1 MQMEKVTDDPVL
13 EEQPADIIGLYLNPP
28 QHAAVFCVDEKA
40 VIQGSQPPT
49 AIQPHSESHRRG
61 VLSLLAAFELGV
73 GDDWDAASRR
83 PSADFV
89 AFLTEIVVSQ
99 PHGKEI
105 HVIADNLAAHKT
117 VRVNEFLLAHRTVHL
132 HFTPTYASW
141 ISEVELWL
149 SKIERDISVSGTP
162 RPGFEMKR
170 NLVRHIHDYSGAVK
184 ILKWKYLNPVRRI
197 VIEPDG
203 TIH

>member
-1 MQMEKVTDDPVL
+1 MDKVSDDPVL
-13 EEQPADIIGLYLNPP
+13 EERPADIIGLYLNPP

-40 VIQGSQPPT
+40 VIQGSQPPAT
-49 AIQPHSESHRRG
+49 ILPHSESHRRG
-61 VLSLLAAFELGV
+61 VLSLLAAFELGI
-73 GDDWDAASRR
+73 GDDMDDVLSRHR
-83 PSADFV
+83 SADFV
-89 AFLTEIVVSQ
+89 AFLTDIVVSQ
-99 PHGKEI
+99 AHGKEI

-132 HFTPTYASW
+132 HFTPSYSSW
-141 ISEVELWL
+141 VSEVELWL

-162 RPGFEMKR
+162 RPGLEMKR
-170 NLVRHIHDYSGAVK
+170 TLIRHIHDYNSAVK
-184 ILKWKYLNPVRRI
+184 ILKWKYLNPIRRI

>member
-1 MQMEKVTDDPVL
+1 MDKVSHDPVL

-40 VIQGSQPPT
+40 VIQGSQPPAT
-49 AIQPHSESHRRG
+49 ILPHSESHRRG
-61 VLSLLAAFELGV
+61 VLSLLAAFELGI
-73 GDDWDAASRR
+73 GDDMDDALSRHR
-83 PSADFV
+83 SADFV
-89 AFLTEIVVSQ
+89 AFLTDIVVSQ

-132 HFTPTYASW
+132 HFTPNYSIW
-141 ISEVELWL
+141 VSQVELWL

-162 RPGFEMKR
+162 RPGLEMKR
-170 NLVRHIHDYSGAVK
+170 NLVRHIHDYSAAVK
-184 ILKWKYLNPVRRI
+184 ILKWKYHNPVRRV

>member
-1 MQMEKVTDDPVL
+1 MDKVSDDPVL

-28 QHAAVFCVDEKA
+28 QHAAVFRVDEKA
-40 VIQGSQPPT
+40 VVQGSHSSATPL
-49 AIQPHSESHRRG
+49 PHSESHRRG
-61 VLSLLAAFELGV
+61 MLSLLAAFELGI
-73 GDDWDAASRR
+73 GDDWDDVASRHA
-83 PSADFV
+83 SADFV
-89 AFLTEIVVSQ
+89 AFLTDIVVSQ

-105 HVIADNLAAHKT
+105 HVIADNLEAHKT

-141 ISEVELWL
+141 MSQVELWL

-162 RPGFEMKR
+162 RPGLEMKR
-170 NLVRHIHDYSGAVK
+170 TLVRHIHDYGSAVK
-184 ILKWKYLNPVRRI
+184 ILKWKYHNPVRRI